1 MEVRIQPYD
10 IAVPEDDPF
19 KNDLLDRKESVEV
32 LTHLVSSFDGPC
44 VLAIDAAWGNG
55 KTTFLRIWRQHLLN
69 LEFPL
74 VQFNAW
80 ETDFA
85 GDPFL
90 ALSTELMDGLKKYA
104 GPDDKID
111 AKLDAA
117 RELAKKVMRRAVPGI
132 IRAVTAGILD
142 VNALLEKELGGA
154 LASIAEDRFSQY
166 KSAKDSIAE
175 FRSTLQEIAD
185 ALAKCRDN
193 RPLIVMIDELDRCR
207 PSYAVELLEVA
218 KHLFSVDRIVFVLAV
233 NRSELTHSIKALYG
247 TKFDANGYLRRFV
260 DIDFRLPDPDRN
272 DFIKSAL
279 TQIRIDDYFSRTQD
293 RPGRRYREDMRNMV
307 EVFFRTPSLSLRQI
321 GQSIHR
327 LGLVFASLRSDQRSF
342 ALSAVVALI
351 FRTIDADL
359 YHQFCRHE
367 ISDLKAMDKLFGG
380 LGGSSPPLKYERS
393 LFEAIVIAGWC
404 EMAHPQ
410 GLFGELIDSPLYRR
424 YKEEYDKQSEAGEA
438 NTPKLKHAATVFEV
452 ADKFCLPPYP
462 YGRLGFL
469 HSVSRIELLSEGLTD
484 EASPENGK
492 S

>member
-1 MEVRIQPYD
+1 MRIQPND
-10 IAVPEDDPF
+10 IEVPAYDPF
-19 KNDLLDRKESVEV
+19 QHDLLDRKESVEV
-32 LTHLVSSFDGPC
+32 LTHLVRSFEGPC
-44 VLAIDAAWGNG
+44 VLAVDAAWGNG

-69 LEFPL
+69 LGFPV

-90 ALSTELMDGLKKYA
+90 ALSTELTDGLREYA

-111 AKLDAA
+111 AKLDAT
-117 RELAKKVMRRAVPGI
+117 RKLAKKVMRRAIPGI

-142 VNALLEKELGGA
+142 VNPLLEKELAGT
-154 LASIAEDRFSQY
+154 LASVAENRFSEY

-175 FRSTLQEIAD
+175 FRSALQDIAD
-185 ALAKCRDN
+185 TLAKCRDN
-193 RPLIVMIDELDRCR
+193 RTLIVMIDELDRCR

-218 KHLFSVDRIVFVLAV
+218 KHFFSVNRIVFVLAV
-233 NRSELTHSIKALYG
+233 NRSELAHSIKALYG
-247 TKFDANGYLRRFV
+247 TKFDAIGYLRRFV
-260 DIDFRLPDPDRN
+260 DIDFRLPDPDRAN
-272 DFIKSAL
+272 FINSAL
-279 TQIRIDDYFSRTQD
+279 AQIRIDEYFSRTKDKQA
-293 RPGRRYREDMRNMV
+293 GATREDMRNMV
-307 EVFFRTPSLSLRQI
+307 QVFFRTPNLSLRQI

-327 LGLVFASLRSDQRSF
+327 LGLVFASLRSDQYSF

-367 ISDLKAMDKLFGG
+367 ISDRDAMDKLFEK
-380 LGGSSPPLKYERS
+380 LGGASPPLKHERS

-410 GLFGELIDSPLYRR
+410 GLFGESIDSPLYVR
-424 YKEEYDKQSEAGEA
+424 YKEEYDEQTEVNEVNK
-438 NTPKLKHAATVFEV
+438 PKLKHAATVFDV

-469 HSVSRIELLSEGLTD
+469 HSVSRVELLSDGLIQEPT
-484 EASPENGK
+484 PENGN